1 MTLITETV
9 TINSKNYKH
18 IYSDA
23 GYYVKR
29 NDNKLFMDVLEPT
42 SSTYT
47 YTETTQLATQQLLSR
62 MMARMSTLET
72 KHNNLEGLPHV
83 VETYSNGT
91 DWYRVY
97 SDKWCEQG
105 GWFASTASGDSYV
118 TVNLHKP
125 YRDKN
130 YTIRNQQ
137 CQSGTTLNW
146 GAGCACIRTPA
157 TYCTTSSFVLSVDAC
172 TNTTGYFWNT
182 SGYIS

>member
-97 SDKWCEQG
+97 SDGWC
-105 GWFASTASGDSYV
+105 
-118 TVNLHKP
+118 
-125 YRDKN
+125 
-130 YTIRNQQ
+130 I
-137 CQSGTTLNW
+137 QSGTNKFGGSTTITLKKPFKDTNYTVSLIYK
-146 GAGCACIRTPA
+146 GASNTASTPI
-157 TYCTTSSFVLSVDAC
+157 TWHSINSLKTTSFMITNSSSSVFTRGWVAM
-172 TNTTGYFWNT
+172 GYVN
-182 SGYIS
+182 

>member
-62 MMARMSTLET
+62 MMARMSTLE
-72 KHNNLEGLPHV
+72 GLPHV

-97 SDKWCEQG
+97 SDGWCIQG
-105 GWFASTASGDSYV
+105 GYYD
-118 TVNLHKP
+118 
-125 YRDKN
+125 
-130 YTIRNQQ
+130 
-137 CQSGTTLNW
+137 CQGTTYDLKTINFLKPFINTDYQVYITVYNEDCEI
-146 GAGCACIRTPA
+146 GLGSYHRDIHNK
-157 TYCTTSSFVLSVDAC
+157 TTSSFQTYFDVNTQRKMWKAC
-172 TNTTGYFWNT
+172 
-182 SGYIS
+182 GYIN

>member
-97 SDKWCEQG
+97 SDGWCIQQG
-105 GWFASTASGDSYV
+105 KYTPTSNPSYITFPKEFKDTNYILSLNVCDTSPTDCALTVASWNALTTKTAQIY
-118 TVNLHKP
+118 
-125 YRDKN
+125 
-130 YTIRNQQ
+130 Q
-137 CQSGTTLNW
+137 
-146 GAGCACIRTPA
+146 
-157 TYCTTSSFVLSVDAC
+157 
-172 TNTTGYFWNT
+172 GYNGSTQKMPLMWIAVGLV
-182 SGYIS
+182 S

>member
-97 SDKWCEQG
+97 SDGWCEQG
-105 GWFASTASGDSYV
+105 GYLSGNSV
-118 TVNLHKP
+118 TVTLFKS
-125 YRDKN
+125 YKDTN
-130 YTIRNQQ
+130 YQIS
-137 CQSGTTLNW
+137 CQWWGGKSTTFYPSDQFITSITVN
-146 GAGCACIRTPA
+146 GFATNGDANTNVKQRT
-157 TYCTTSSFVLSVDAC
+157 
-172 TNTTGYFWNT
+172 WRT

>member
-97 SDKWCEQG
+97 SDKWCEQAG
-105 GWFASTASGDSYV
+105 LAACTVATTT
-118 TVNLHKP
+118 TVNLLLP
-125 YRDKN
+125 YKDTQYNIILQPNRVAQDIWGHGD
-130 YTIRNQQ
+130 TIPPESKTMNSFGIYIHS
-137 CQSGTTLNW
+137 SGGSYNLFW
-146 GAGCACIRTPA
+146 RTG
-157 TYCTTSSFVLSVDAC
+157 
-172 TNTTGYFWNT
+172 GYLT
-182 SGYIS
+182 

>member
-97 SDKWCEQG
+97 SDGWCIQG
-105 GWFASTASGDSYV
+105 GRGNTANSTTTITLFKEYKD
-118 TVNLHKP
+118 T
-125 YRDKN
+125 N
-130 YTIRNQQ
+130 YTVAAGNNTSAAYASPCACNILNTKQIQLRS
-137 CQSGTTLNW
+137 SGTIQWMWQTE
-146 GAGCACIRTPA
+146 
-157 TYCTTSSFVLSVDAC
+157 
-172 TNTTGYFWNT
+172 
-182 SGYIS
+182 GYIN

>member
-97 SDKWCEQG
+97 SDKWCECG
-105 GWFASTASGDSYV
+105 GQITVTSNAWATITFPKEFANTNYVISGGSKILDSSYPSNPLSVTFKDFKTTTCLTAVHDDT
-118 TVNLHKP
+118 TVNK
-125 YRDKN
+125 
-130 YTIRNQQ
+130 
-137 CQSGTTLNW
+137 GTWT
-146 GAGCACIRTPA
+146 
-157 TYCTTSSFVLSVDAC
+157 
-172 TNTTGYFWNT
+172 WNC
-182 SGYIS
+182 SGYIK

>member
-62 MMARMSTLET
+62 MMARMSTLE
-72 KHNNLEGLPHV
+72 GLPHI

-97 SDKWCEQG
+97 SDKWLEQG
-105 GWFASTASGDSYV
+105 GTTSRGTITFKKPFKDTNYSI
-118 TVNLHKP
+118 TVNGLGISS
-125 YRDKN
+125 N
-130 YTIRNQQ
+130 TA
-137 CQSGTTLNW
+137 TTNVNW
-146 GAGCACIRTPA
+146 TSN
-157 TYCTTSSFVLSVDAC
+157 TYNITSKSKGSFLFSTSSHEIPNSCSWSAFGFC
-172 TNTTGYFWNT
+172 E
-182 SGYIS
+182 

>member
-97 SDKWCEQG
+97 SDGWC
-105 GWFASTASGDSYV
+105 
-118 TVNLHKP
+118 
-125 YRDKN
+125 
-130 YTIRNQQ
+130 I
-137 CQSGTTLNW
+137 QSGTNNFGGSTTITLKKPFKDTNYVVSLIYKE
-146 GAGCACIRTPA
+146 ASNTANTPI
-157 TYCTTSSFVLSVDAC
+157 TWHSIKSLTTTSFTI
-172 TNTTGYFWNT
+172 TNSSSTVFTRGWVAM
-182 SGYIS
+182 GYIS

>member
-97 SDKWCEQG
+97 SDGWCIQG
-105 GWFASTASGDSYV
+105 SCNKLPQTGNWASTTVTLIKAYKDTNYNIITLGNWSDAGASSCVV
-118 TVNLHKP
+118 TAK
-125 YRDKN
+125 
-130 YTIRNQQ
+130 
-137 CQSGTTLNW
+137 TTNSF
-146 GAGCACIRTPA
+146 TV
-157 TYCTTSSFVLSVDAC
+157 TYAAN
-172 TNTTGYFWNT
+172 NTTQLGVWQCTGYVK
-182 SGYIS
+182 